1 MVISNNSGAKA
12 LLRASEHGIA
22 YHSSSTTHPNPD
34 ELDKAILQTL
44 DLHAVDYIVTAGYM
58 KKLKTRV
65 LAAYAHRIFN
75 THPSLLISVATRGRG
90 MWVIWVHEAVLAAG
104 DKVTGI
110 TIHEVNEHYDE
121 GDIIAQ
127 TRVPVMPNDTPMT
140 LAARVQALERRFLI
154 ETLATILETTYT
166 NETRIRS
173 GLTSKCDRL
182 ILTYGH
188 AAPTP
193 HNYYHS
199 AVTEKILPCL
209 NGSVQPAMMW
219 RVFSV

>member
-1 MVISNNSGAKA
+1 MCCVRNTIQARASLERSPSILTMRMQLAIFASHEGTNLQTVIDACKADLLQADVAVVISNNSGARA

-22 YHSSSTTHPNPD
+22 YHHLSSTTHPNPD

-65 LAAYAHRIFN
+65 LATYAHRIFN
-75 THPSLLISVATRGRG
+75 THPSLLPKHGGRG
-90 MWVIWVHEAVLAAG
+90 MYGLRVHEAVLAAG

-154 ETLATILETTYT
+154 ETLATILET
-166 NETRIRS
+166 R
-173 GLTSKCDRL
+173 
-182 ILTYGH
+182 H
-188 AAPTP
+188 
-193 HNYYHS
+193 
-199 AVTEKILPCL
+199 
-209 NGSVQPAMMW
+209 
-219 RVFSV
+219 